1 MFFLLKF
8 YIFNMEE
15 FFESI
20 YKEQI
25 AAGSQSLIKVYFS
38 FIRSIKSSLFYDWSM
53 MRFYD
58 FSFP

>member
-1 MFFLLKF
+1 
-8 YIFNMEE
+8 MEE